1 MKTQLC
7 PASGS
12 SSDASRSLLALWTGF
27 GAVGLALSLA
37 ACSATATGDSD
48 AGGASE
54 EEDCRRGEVWNGRRC
69 VPVEDER
76 DNGDNED
83 GTEVDAGPED
93 TLLPDGG
100 VCEPGALECENATT
114 VRSCNADGTEW
125 VLEPCEE
132 GLGCSSGQCVVG
144 GNACE
149 PGAVLGCASTTA
161 LRVCSSNGVDAEAQA
176 CPAETPN
183 CRSGACTAQ
192 ICEPNSLSCNG
203 NDVVQCNSDGNATT
217 VLETCETA
225 CGDGVC
231 IDPCEGNGKSYV
243 GCAFFAVDL
252 DQFAVP
258 CIDSFECTGGV
269 CDGGYCSDSN
279 ARNTPFA
286 VTVSNASASAVD
298 VIAYNGTGAEVARS
312 SVDPNGLTTLN
323 LPSSTIDNS
332 TLTSESYR
340 IEATGPV
347 TMHQF
352 NPATNVGAF
361 SNDASL
367 LLPATA
373 VGRDYLVMGWPMQD
387 SDAFKTY
394 IGIIAVEE
402 GTTTV
407 TISPT
412 ANLQAG
418 AGGTPAGISA
428 GSTGTYTLTRGQVLT
443 LSTAVAEGLDLTGT
457 GITADQNI
465 SVFWGSECSN
475 VPLNVSYCD
484 HMEEQLFPVD
494 TWGLDFVGAKLAPR
508 GTEADLWRILASTDN
523 TLIRTVPAIAGVD
536 GRRINRGEFVEFA
549 TTADFVVGASAP
561 ISVGHFMVGSSYPKN
576 PGGTC
581 PGAFGQRGACAIPGN
596 LCESGSGIGDP
607 AFLIAV
613 PESQFRSDYIVLTP
627 DEYQQDFLN
636 IIAPSG
642 AVITL
647 DGSPIASPD
656 ARVGGWD
663 IYRRRVEDGVHRLSG
678 TAAFGLYAYGYDCDV
693 SYAYPGGLNLDS
705 L

>member
-7 PASGS
+7 LPASLPSDAPIALRTLLNGLGAFGLVLS
-12 SSDASRSLLALWTGF
+12 LVACGANSSD
-27 GAVGLALSLA
+27 
-37 ACSATATGDSD
+37 DSD

-69 VPVEDER
+69 VPVDDER
-76 DNGDNED
+76 DNGENPDD
-83 GTEVDAGPED
+83 DVDAGPED

-100 VCEPGALECENATT
+100 LCDPGALECENATT

-125 VLEPCEE
+125 VLQPCEE

-149 PGAVLGCASTTA
+149 PGDVLGCASTTA
-161 LRVCSSNGVDAEAQA
+161 LRVCSSNGVDAEAQN

-203 NDVVQCNSDGNATT
+203 NDVVQCNSDGNATN

-243 GCAFFAVDL
+243 GIV
-252 DQFAVP
+252 
-258 CIDSFECTGGV
+258 
-269 CDGGYCSDSN
+269 
-279 ARNTPFA
+279 
-286 VTVSNASASAVD
+286 
-298 VIAYNGTGAEVARS
+298 
-312 SVDPNGLTTLN
+312 
-323 LPSSTIDNS
+323 
-332 TLTSESYR
+332 
-340 IEATGPV
+340 
-347 TMHQF
+347 
-352 NPATNVGAF
+352 
-361 SNDASL
+361 
-367 LLPATA
+367 
-373 VGRDYLVMGWPMQD
+373 
-387 SDAFKTY
+387 
-394 IGIIAVEE
+394 AVEE

-407 TISPT
+407 NITPT

-418 AGGTPAGISA
+418 VSGTPAGINA
-428 GSTGTYTLTRGQVLT
+428 GATGTYTLTRGQVLT

-457 GITADQNI
+457 SITADQNI

-494 TWGLDFVGAKLAPR
+494 TWGLDFIGAKFAPR
-508 GTEADLWRILASTDN
+508 GTEPDLWRILASQDN
-523 TLIRTVPAIAGVD
+523 TLIQTVPAIAGID
-536 GRRINRGEFVEFA
+536 GRRINRGEFLEFSA
-549 TTADFVVGASAP
+549 TADFVISASAP
-561 ISVGHFMVGSSYPKN
+561 ISVGQFMVSSSYPT
-576 PGGTC
+576 PSGFC
-581 PGAFGQRGACAIPGN
+581 CAIPRTCSTGT
-596 LCESGSGIGDP
+596 GIGDP

-627 DEYQQDFLN
+627 ATYQQDFLN